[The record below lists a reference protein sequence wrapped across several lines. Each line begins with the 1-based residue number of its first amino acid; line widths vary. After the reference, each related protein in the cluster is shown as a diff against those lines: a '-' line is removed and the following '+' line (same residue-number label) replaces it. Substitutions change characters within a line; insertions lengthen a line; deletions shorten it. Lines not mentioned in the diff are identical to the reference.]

1 MRKPQQINYGLIC
14 DNCTKHCN
22 YTLLDLSFYRTQGIK
37 TWKCKNFIPDT
48 VFDRQ
53 TLKNQVFVEGKQIEK
68 HYERLRK
75 GKNLQI
81 K

>member
-1 MRKPQQINYGLIC
+1 MRDISELNYNLIC
-14 DNCTKHCN
+14 TNCTKHCN

-37 TWKCKNFIPDT
+37 TWKCNNFIPDT
-48 VFDRQ
+48 VFDRE

-75 GKNLQI
+75 NGK
-81 K
+81 